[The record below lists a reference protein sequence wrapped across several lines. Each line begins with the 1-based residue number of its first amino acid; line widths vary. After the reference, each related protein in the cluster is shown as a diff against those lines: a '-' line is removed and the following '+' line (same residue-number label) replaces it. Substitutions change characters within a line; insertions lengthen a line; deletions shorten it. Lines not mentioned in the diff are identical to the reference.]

1 MTDTQSQTTPATPRL
16 ELIDLHKSFGPKVV
30 LNGLNLSLAKGE
42 SVVVIGGSGTGKSVL
57 LKCILG
63 LLQPEQGQIR
73 IDGEDTVGLRG
84 AARERVL
91 TKFGMLFQSAA
102 LFDSLTVWENV
113 AFGLIEGA
121 GMEREQARAIA
132 IEKLS
137 KVGMGENM
145 AMADPSGLSGGMRK
159 RVGLARAIAT
169 EPDIIFF
176 DEPTTGLDPIMGDVI
191 NNLITECV
199 QDLGAT
205 TLTISHD
212 MSSART
218 IADRVAMLYDGRI
231 IWAGGVDQIDHCG
244 NEFVDQ
250 FIHGREEGPFA
261 LEVS

>member
-1 MTDTQSQTTPATPRL
+1 MMTDTPRL
-16 ELIDLHKSFGPKVV
+16 ELIDVHKLFGPKVV

-42 SVVVIGGSGTGKSVL
+42 SVVVIGGSGTGKSVM

-63 LLQPEQGQIR
+63 LLHPDQGRIR
-73 IDGEDTVGLRG
+73 IDGEDTVDLRG

-121 GMEREQARAIA
+121 GMEREAARIIA
-132 IEKLS
+132 IDKLA
-137 KVGMGENM
+137 KVGMDEDM
-145 AMADPSGLSGGMRK
+145 AMACPAGLSGGMRK

-176 DEPTTGLDPIMGDVI
+176 DEPTTGLDLIMGDII

-218 IADRVAMLYDGRI
+218 IADRVAMLYGGQI
-231 IWAGGVDQIDHCG
+231 IWAGGVDQIDHCD

-261 LEVS
+261 LEVT

>member
-1 MTDTQSQTTPATPRL
+1 MNNPFVALVPL
-16 ELIDLHKSFGPKVV
+16 APLAVV
-30 LNGLNLSLAKGE
+30 GRVFLAFLANLGRVS
-42 SVVVIGGSGTGKSVL
+42 IFTGKSLSAVVTPPFYWRL
-57 LKCILG
+57 C
-63 LLQPEQGQIR
+63 LQQMMTIGYY
-73 IDGEDTVGLRG
+73 
-84 AARERVL
+84 
-91 TKFGMLFQSAA
+91 
-102 LFDSLTVWENV
+102 SLPV
-113 AFGLIEGA
+113 
-121 GMEREQARAIA
+121 
-132 IEKLS
+132 
-137 KVGMGENM
+137 VGMGEDM
-145 AMADPSGLSGGMRK
+145 AEADPAGLSGGMRK

-205 TLTISHD
+205 TLTIRHD

-231 IWAGGVDQIDHCG
+231 IWAGGVDQIDHCE

>member
-1 MTDTQSQTTPATPRL
+1 MNNPFVALVPL
-16 ELIDLHKSFGPKVV
+16 APLAVV
-30 LNGLNLSLAKGE
+30 GRVFLAFLANLGRVS
-42 SVVVIGGSGTGKSVL
+42 IFTGKSLSAGVTPPFYWRL
-57 LKCILG
+57 C
-63 LLQPEQGQIR
+63 LQQMMTIGYY
-73 IDGEDTVGLRG
+73 
-84 AARERVL
+84 
-91 TKFGMLFQSAA
+91 
-102 LFDSLTVWENV
+102 SLPV
-113 AFGLIEGA
+113 
-121 GMEREQARAIA
+121 
-132 IEKLS
+132 
-137 KVGMGENM
+137 VGMGEDM
-145 AMADPSGLSGGMRK
+145 AEADPAGLSGGMRK

-231 IWAGGVDQIDHCG
+231 IWAGGVDQIDHCE

>member
-1 MTDTQSQTTPATPRL
+1 MTETPRL
-16 ELIDLHKSFGPKVV
+16 ELIDVHKSFGPKVV
-30 LNGLNLSLAKGE
+30 LNGLNLSLARGE
-42 SVVVIGGSGTGKSVL
+42 SVVVIGGSGTGKSVM

-63 LLQPEQGQIR
+63 LLHPDKGEIR
-73 IDGEDTVGLRG
+73 IDGEDTVALRG
-84 AARERVL
+84 AERERIL

-121 GMEREQARAIA
+121 GMEREAARAIA
-132 IEKLS
+132 IDKLA
-137 KVGMGENM
+137 KVGLDEDM
-145 AMADPSGLSGGMRK
+145 AEADPAGLSGGMRK

-218 IADRVAMLYDGRI
+218 IADRVAMLYGGQI
-231 IWAGGVDQIDHCG
+231 IWAGAVDEIDSCG
-244 NEFVDQ
+244 NDFVDQ

-261 LEVS
+261 LEVT